1 MKLKK
6 NYDVD
11 LYIIGLI
18 NQIYLLIHNLGSH
31 KKQKHENKFRRI
43 LDDYQVTNSIF
54 RDLEGELYDNAP
66 YKDMLYM
73 KLKLIE
79 KNLEHFKNILLKEK
93 ITINDSIL
101 EQIINQINLFIFD
114 ENNLL
119 NLKLFLDLMSS
130 ITSLYLELNTEDQK
144 FISIQISLIFVHT
157 LSINKGN
164 NIEELVSFIPSCFYD
179 AILGLGEYYLFEIMK
194 YEDKEGLIKK
204 QDELSKE
211 EYLVLIYDVAFKK
224 YHMAYQTSFLR

>member
-1 MKLKK
+1 MKTNFEGNLVYMKLKK
-6 NYDVD
+6 KYDVD

-54 RDLEGELYDNAP
+54 RDLESELYDNAP
-66 YKDMLYM
+66 YKDVLYM

-114 ENNLL
+114 ENNL
-119 NLKLFLDLMSS
+119 
-130 ITSLYLELNTEDQK
+130 
-144 FISIQISLIFVHT
+144 
-157 LSINKGN
+157 
-164 NIEELVSFIPSCFYD
+164 
-179 AILGLGEYYLFEIMK
+179 
-194 YEDKEGLIKK
+194 
-204 QDELSKE
+204 
-211 EYLVLIYDVAFKK
+211 VL
-224 YHMAYQTSFLR
+224 